1 MVSWQ
6 IVVNMDIPYT
16 NKENCYYGYKST
28 LRHMYKNN
36 LKLIKF
42 TTTCRLVTLLCF
54 SFLMVSCW
62 CVCPQKMNHLCW
74 IWGQMKVPSQL
85 VDSSTGD
92 VSQEDFMEVMYLET
106 KMGMSCY
113 LYVRIINYAIL
124 LCISLEESE
133 KLNRYASKKQ
143 ILNFH
148 LHIAPLWVFVV
159 IVKLQMETA
168 IFPVLLT
175 VPIHT
180 LSTYP
185 NEEK

>member
-1 MVSWQ
+1 
-6 IVVNMDIPYT
+6 
-16 NKENCYYGYKST
+16 
-28 LRHMYKNN
+28 
-36 LKLIKF
+36 
-42 TTTCRLVTLLCF
+42 
-54 SFLMVSCW
+54 
-62 CVCPQKMNHLCW
+62 
-74 IWGQMKVPSQL
+74 MKVPSQL

-106 KMGMSCY
+106 KMGMLRY
-113 LYVRIINYAIL
+113 YIRIINYAIL
-124 LCISLEESE
+124 LCISLEQSE
-133 KLNRYASKKQ
+133 KLNRYASK
-143 ILNFH
+143 NFH

>member
-1 MVSWQ
+1 MSTCYLALLFFLDGELLVCLPTENEPSMLDLGSNEGAIPVGGFIYRGCQ
-6 IVVNMDIPYT
+6 SRRLYGSYVFGDKNGYVV
-16 NKENCYYGYKST
+16 
-28 LRHMYKNN
+28 L
-36 LKLIKF
+36 
-42 TTTCRLVTLLCF
+42 
-54 SFLMVSCW
+54 
-62 CVCPQKMNHLCW
+62 
-74 IWGQMKVPSQL
+74 
-85 VDSSTGD
+85 
-92 VSQEDFMEVMYLET
+92 
-106 KMGMSCY
+106 

-124 LCISLEESE
+124 LCISLEQSE